1 LLGIFAA
8 LALVIAAA
16 GVGGMLA
23 LAVNQRW
30 NEIGIRVALGAK
42 PADVVG
48 MILRQGM
55 VLVVAGLGVG
65 VLAALALTRLM
76 RTLLFEV
83 QPADPFTFAGVSL
96 TLAAVA
102 LMACYLPA
110 RRALR
115 VDPLLALRRE

>member
-1 LLGIFAA
+1 
-8 LALVIAAA
+8 
-16 GVGGMLA
+16 
-23 LAVNQRW
+23 
-30 NEIGIRVALGAK
+30 
-42 PADVVG
+42 
-48 MILRQGM
+48 M